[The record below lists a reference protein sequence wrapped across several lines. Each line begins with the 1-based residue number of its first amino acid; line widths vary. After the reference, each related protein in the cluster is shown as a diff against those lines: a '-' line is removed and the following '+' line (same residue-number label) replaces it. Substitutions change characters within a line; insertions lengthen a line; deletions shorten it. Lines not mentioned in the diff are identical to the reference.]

1 MALKNKV
8 WFRKLKTVVLILLIL
23 CVYLAINYFVQFKID
38 LPVIDVTEQKVYT
51 LTDISK
57 KAIENID
64 KEVNIYLYGYSE
76 KHAVTNLVKQYC
88 RHNNNIKYQIATEET
103 NPSLIKEYELE
114 EGYEVVIIESEG
126 KKTLKSGNEFTTT
139 DFNTYEELD
148 LTEQEITNG
157 ILNVTLTNNP
167 KVYFMTGHGEITLD
181 KMYVLKT
188 YLELEANEVSEVNLL
203 SAEKVPED
211 CSVLVIASPQKDIST
226 TERDKI
232 LEYLNNGGNLFVTT
246 GLLPVNIGFTNLQ
259 TVLDFFGVK
268 YNYGYIAE
276 TSSDRAHEKS
286 KIITFPILNED
297 HEITADIASEKLSLV
312 LPTAGKITLVDDAT
326 LTSLNTTVTTLLYSS
341 KTATFTE
348 DASSKVDVAIQSGV
362 QGEYIEGVVAKRTV
376 QQNSNNLFDETG
388 NVISQ
393 MVYIANDLFMT
404 DYIISEISTNYPL
417 SYLDGN
423 RDLALNS
430 ISYLNG
436 RNDTISVRKSVGTAT
451 FSTTEYQSTQV
462 LILIFA
468 LPVIIIISGS
478 SVFRYRKRRV

>member
-1 MALKNKV
+1 MGFKNKS
-8 WFRKLKTVVLILLIL
+8 WFRKIKTILLILLIL
-23 CVYLAINYFVQFKID
+23 AVYLVINYFVQFKID
-38 LPVIDVTEQKVYT
+38 LPIFDVTEQKVYT

-88 RHNNNIKYQIATEET
+88 KHNQNIKYQIATEET

-139 DFNTYEELD
+139 DFSTYEELD

-167 KVYFMTGHGEITLD
+167 KVYFMTGNGEVTLD
-181 KMYVLKT
+181 SMYVLKT
-188 YLELEANEVSEVNLL
+188 YLELEANETYEINLL
-203 SAEKVPED
+203 AEEKVPDD
-211 CSVLVIASPQKDIST
+211 CTVLVIASPQKDIST
-226 TERDKI
+226 SERDKI
-232 LEYLNNGGNLFVTT
+232 LEYLKKGGNLFVTT
-246 GLLPVNIGFTNLQ
+246 GLLPIDVGFQNLQ
-259 TVLDFFGVK
+259 SVLDFFGVI
-268 YNYGYIAE
+268 YNYGYVAE
-276 TSSDRAHEKS
+276 TNTSYAHESS
-286 KIITFPILNED
+286 KIITFPILNEE
-297 HEITADIASEKLSLV
+297 HEITKDIASAQLSLV
-312 LPTAGKITLVDDAT
+312 LPTAGKITLKDDT
-326 LTSLNTTVTTLLYSS
+326 ELINLDTNITTLLYSS
-341 KTATFTE
+341 KTAVFTN
-348 DASSKVDVAIQSGV
+348 DATSNVDTAIANGEK
-362 QGEYIEGVVAKRTV
+362 GEYIEGIVAERTV
-376 QQNSNNLFDETG
+376 ENNSTNLFDTSD
-388 NVISQ
+388 NVVSK

-404 DYIISEISTNYPL
+404 DYIISEISTDYPL

-451 FSTTEYQSTQV
+451 FSTTEFQSTQV
-462 LILIFA
+462 LVFIFA
-468 LPVIIIISGS
+468 LPVLIIISGIA
-478 SVFRYRKRRV
+478 VYRNRKRRV